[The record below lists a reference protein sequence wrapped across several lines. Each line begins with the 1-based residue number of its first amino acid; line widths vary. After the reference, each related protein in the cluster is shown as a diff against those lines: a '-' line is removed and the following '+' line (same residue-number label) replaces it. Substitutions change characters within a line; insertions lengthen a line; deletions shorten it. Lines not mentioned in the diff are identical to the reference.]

1 MNKVF
6 YFLLSLLVLTGCD
19 ISDND
24 AVDPSEGF
32 FKIYDNNLFDASFIP
47 IDIKQT
53 TDGGYLILSSK
64 RIETSNFTGVNLIK
78 VDKEGNFIEEQ
89 IIDEQYVGPVDQL
102 VKITD
107 SYYFMA
113 MDATSLQAILFTVN
127 DSSRITAINP
137 TGLSYPMYMAEDG
150 ENILALS
157 YNNGDKNSIISRI
170 STTGQTLQ
178 SAAYGIGA
186 GSDTEAPIITHFTRT
201 GRQLPFFAGR
211 MNGGVYYFNGFYNY
225 TMSLVFT
232 NFGDEPLGVV
242 QGQQDDGGFS
252 SGMSISGGN
261 FALSRFNFGDNFII
275 PSIDLNTTGTTSAT
289 DFEGNAF
296 PELSD
301 NALVVLDLINID
313 GQEAILY
320 GSNTKSGQII
330 LMAYSKTSGELLGTR
345 YLGSTYPY
353 QIADFTV
360 TEDMGLAVVGNTS
373 VAGRFDRICL
383 FKLSKEELTY
393 LIN

>member
-1 MNKVF
+1 MKNIF
-6 YFLLSLLVLTGCD
+6 YFIFSLVILAGCD

-24 AVDPSEGF
+24 AIDPSEGF

-89 IIDEQYVGPVDQL
+89 VIDDQYVGPVDQL
-102 VKITD
+102 IKIND
-107 SYYFMA
+107 SYHFMA
-113 MDATSLQAILFTVN
+113 MDATSLQAMLFTVN
-127 DSSRITAINP
+127 DSSRVTAINA
-137 TGLSYPMYMAEDG
+137 TGLSYPMYIAADG
-150 ENILALS
+150 EDILTLS
-157 YNNGDKNSIISRI
+157 YNNGDKNTIISRI
-170 STTGQTLQ
+170 NTSGATLQ

-186 GSDTEAPIITHFTRT
+186 GSDTEAPIISHFTRT

-232 NFGDEPLGVV
+232 DFGEDPLGVV

-252 SGMSISGGN
+252 SGISVSGGN
-261 FALSRFNFGDNFII
+261 FALSRFNFGNNFII
-275 PSIDLNTTGTTSAT
+275 PSIDLNTTGITSAT
-289 DFEGNAF
+289 DFIGNSF
-296 PELSD
+296 PELTD
-301 NALVVLDLINID
+301 NAPVELELINIE

-330 LMAYSKTSGELLGTR
+330 LMAYSRSSGELLGTK

-353 QIADFTV
+353 EIADFIV
-360 TEDMGLAVVGNTS
+360 TEDLGLAVVGNTS

-383 FKLSKEELTY
+383 FKLSKDDLLD

>member
-6 YFLLSLLVLTGCD
+6 YFLLSLLVLAGCD

-102 VKITD
+102 IKIAD
-107 SYYFMA
+107 NYHFMA
-113 MDATSLQAILFTVN
+113 MDATSLQAMLFTVN
-127 DSSRITAINP
+127 DSSRVTAINP
-137 TGLSYPMYMAEDG
+137 TGLTYPMYIAEDG

-157 YNNGDKNSIISRI
+157 YNNGDKNSIISRV

-178 SAAYGIGA
+178 SAAYSIGA
-186 GSDTEAPIITHFTRT
+186 GNDTEAPIITHFTRT

-225 TMSLVFT
+225 TISLVFT

-301 NALVVLDLINID
+301 NAPVVLDLINID

-330 LMAYSKTSGELLGTR
+330 LMAYSKTSGELLGTK

-353 QIADFTV
+353 QIADFIV

-383 FKLSKEELTY
+383 FKLSTEELSD